1 MELRNQPVQG
11 ADVVMETEGHIE
23 ACATASASRTLRSQS
38 PSACQY
44 VHRTGPGRP
53 SCCPSGPGEEGPG
66 RTLTMH
72 DTRESDNGIV
82 PQKPP
87 NQEQLCLTEGA
98 EGRPLTKGN
107 MLQSPAARTQSRGP
121 ASRGLWRVR
130 QAAKRDKHL
139 RFTALF
145 HHLTLERLCES
156 FYALERQAAPGVDGV
171 TWDSYKANLG
181 ENLRALQARLHQ
193 GRYRTQPLRRV
204 YIPKVDGT
212 QRPLGIACLEDKI
225 VQQAVVS
232 VLSAIYESDFVGF
245 SYGFRPGRGPHDALD
260 ALAVGLVK
268 QKVWWVLDADIQ
280 QFYDTLDRHWLRR
293 FLQHRIG
300 DKRLLRLINKW
311 LEIDIIDED
320 GQKTK
325 PTQGIAQGLVI
336 GPLLSN
342 LYLHY
347 VFDLWSQAWRK
358 KRASGDVIIARFADD
373 IVLGFQYRQ
382 EAAHFK
388 DELAERLG
396 AFGLTLHP
404 VKTRLIEFGRFAAER
419 RQQRGQGKPETF
431 EFLGFVHICSQRLR
445 DQRFTVKRRTIKKRM
460 RKQLQAIKAAL
471 LRRRHDPVP
480 YLGAWLRRV
489 VQGHYNYYGVP
500 GNMQSLKSFQTQVE
514 RYWFRALRR
523 RSQRRRMAWSRF
535 RSLAKQWIPKP
546 QIVHPYPDTRFYARH
561 PR

>member
-1 MELRNQPVQG
+1 
-11 ADVVMETEGHIE
+11 
-23 ACATASASRTLRSQS
+23 
-38 PSACQY
+38 
-44 VHRTGPGRP
+44 
-53 SCCPSGPGEEGPG
+53 
-66 RTLTMH
+66 MH

-82 PQKPP
+82 PRKPS
-87 NQEQLCLTEGA
+87 NQEQLCLREGV

-107 MLQSPAARTQSRGP
+107 MVQSPAARTQSRGP
-121 ASRGLWRVR
+121 ASRGLERVR

-139 RFTALF
+139 QFTALF
-145 HHLTLERLCES
+145 HHLTLQRLCES
-156 FYALERQAAPGVDGV
+156 FYMLERQAAAGIDGV

-181 ENLRALQARLHQ
+181 ENLRALHARLHQ

-204 YIPKVDGT
+204 YIPKADGT

-225 VQQAVVS
+225 VQHAVVS
-232 VLSAIYESDFVGF
+232 VLSAIYEGDFLGF
-245 SYGFRPGRGPHDALD
+245 SYGFRPGRSPHDALD

-268 QKVWWVLDADIQ
+268 HKVWWVLDADIQ
-280 QFYDTLDRHWLRR
+280 QFYDTLDRQWLRR

-311 LEIDIIDED
+311 LEIDIIDAD

-325 PTQGIAQGLVI
+325 PARGIAQGLVI
-336 GPLLSN
+336 GPLMSN

-347 VFDLWSQAWRK
+347 VFDLWSHAWRK
-358 KRASGDVIIARFADD
+358 KRTSGDVIITRFADD
-373 IVLGFQYRQ
+373 IVLGFQYQQ

-388 DELAERLG
+388 DELAARLG

-404 VKTRLIEFGRFAAER
+404 AKTRLIEFGRFAAEH

-431 EFLGFVHICSQRLR
+431 EFLGFVHICSQHHR
-445 DQRFTVKRRTIKKRM
+445 DQRFIVKRRTIKKRM
-460 RKQLQAIKAAL
+460 RKQLQAIKATL
-471 LRRRHDPVP
+471 MRRRHAPVLH
-480 YLGAWLRRV
+480 LGVWLRRV

-500 GNMQSLKSFQTQVE
+500 GNMQSLKSFQVQVE

-523 RSQRRRMAWSRF
+523 RSQRDRMPWARF
-535 RSLAKQWIPKP
+535 RSLAQRWIPKP
-546 QIVHPYPDTRFYARH
+546 RIVHPYPDMRFNARH

>member
-1 MELRNQPVQG
+1 VGWGVCVKEHSG
-11 ADVVMETEGHIE
+11 
-23 ACATASASRTLRSQS
+23 RS
-38 PSACQY
+38 
-44 VHRTGPGRP
+44 
-53 SCCPSGPGEEGPG
+53 
-66 RTLTMH
+66 
-72 DTRESDNGIV
+72 N
-82 PQKPP
+82 
-87 NQEQLCLTEGA
+87 
-98 EGRPLTKGN
+98 
-107 MLQSPAARTQSRGP
+107 
-121 ASRGLWRVR
+121 
-130 QAAKRDKHL
+130 L

-156 FYALERQAAPGVDGV
+156 FYALERQAAAGVDGV

-181 ENLRALQARLHQ
+181 EKVRTLHACLHQ

-204 YIPKVDGT
+204 YIPKADGT
-212 QRPLGIACLEDKI
+212 QRPLGIACLEDKM

-300 DKRLLRLINKW
+300 DRRLLRLINKW
-311 LEIDIIDED
+311 LEIDIMDEG

-325 PTQGIAQGLVI
+325 PAQGIAQGLVI

-342 LYLHY
+342 LSLHY
-347 VFDLWSQAWRK
+347 VFDLWSHAWRT
-358 KRASGDVIIARFADD
+358 KRASGDGIITRFADD
-373 IVLGFQYRQ
+373 IVLGFQYQ
-382 EAAHFK
+382 HEAALFR
-388 DELAERLG
+388 DELAQRLG

-404 VKTRLIEFGRFAAER
+404 VKTRLMEFGRFAAER

-431 EFLGFVHICSQRLR
+431 AFLGFVHICSQRHR

-460 RKQLQAIKAAL
+460 RQQLQAIKATL
-471 LRRRHDPVP
+471 IRRCHAPVP
-480 YLGAWLRRV
+480 HVGAWLRRV
-489 VQGHYNYYGVP
+489 VQGHDNYYGVP
-500 GNMQSLKSFQTQVE
+500 GNIQSLKSFQTQVE
-514 RYWFRALRR
+514 RYWFRAIRR
-523 RSQRRRMAWSRF
+523 RSQRHRRPWSRF
-535 RSLAKQWIPKP
+535 RSLAKQWVPKP

-561 PR
+561 PREEPYAGNPRVRICAGCDTKSHE

>member
-1 MELRNQPVQG
+1 
-11 ADVVMETEGHIE
+11 
-23 ACATASASRTLRSQS
+23 
-38 PSACQY
+38 
-44 VHRTGPGRP
+44 
-53 SCCPSGPGEEGPG
+53 
-66 RTLTMH
+66 
-72 DTRESDNGIV
+72 
-82 PQKPP
+82 
-87 NQEQLCLTEGA
+87 
-98 EGRPLTKGN
+98 
-107 MLQSPAARTQSRGP
+107 
-121 ASRGLWRVR
+121 VR

-145 HHLTLERLCES
+145 HHLTLELLCES
-156 FYALERQAAPGVDGV
+156 FYALERQAASGVDGV

-181 ENLRALQARLHQ
+181 EKLHGLHARLHQ

-204 YIPKVDGT
+204 YIPKADGT

-311 LEIDIIDED
+311 LESDIIDEG

-325 PTQGIAQGLVI
+325 PARGIAQGLVI
-336 GPLLSN
+336 GPLMSN

-347 VFDLWSQAWRK
+347 VFDLWSHAWRK
-358 KRASGDVIIARFADD
+358 KRTSGDVIITRFADD
-373 IVLGFQYRQ
+373 IVLGFQYQQ

-388 DELAERLG
+388 DELATRLG

-404 VKTRLIEFGRFAAER
+404 VKTRLIEFGRFAAEH

-431 EFLGFVHICSQRLR
+431 EFLGFVHICSQRR
-445 DQRFTVKRRTIKKRM
+445 QDQRFTVKRRTIKKRM
-460 RKQLQAIKAAL
+460 RKQLQRIRATL
-471 LRRRHDPVP
+471 MRRRHDPVP
-480 YLGAWLRRV
+480 HLGAWLRRV

-500 GNMQSLKSFQTQVE
+500 GNMQSLKSFQVQVE
-514 RYWFRALRR
+514 RYWFRATRR
-523 RSQRRRMAWSRF
+523 RSQRHRMPWSRF
-535 RSLAKQWIPKP
+535 RSLAKRWIPKP
-546 QIVHPYPDTRFYARH
+546 QIVHPYPDTRFYASH